1 MVKGGD
7 NYSLGDLGGRLPR
20 SREVICDVLLNRSN
34 GSSLGAWDQRFEGGG
49 VGGQERRYNKIR
61 YGETCMNNRHKS
73 TFETN

>member
-34 GSSLGAWDQRFEGGG
+34 GSSLGAWDQRFEGGR
-49 VGGQERRYNKIR
+49 GGGAGAEV
-61 YGETCMNNRHKS
+61 
-73 TFETN
+73 